1 MDTGLC
7 CVIVKEVNA
16 SMLKKKLYLNLHR
29 KDGVSAKSFEPFFR
43 GVESNQ
49 NRVILKRMLCL
60 RNNYAT

>member
-16 SMLKKKLYLNLHR
+16 SMLKKKLYLNLHQ
-29 KDGVSAKSFEPFFR
+29 KGVSAKSFESFFHR
-43 GVESNQ
+43 VESNQ
-49 NRVILKRMLCL
+49 NRVIWKRLLCL